1 MRVANRPSWAT
12 RVIAAVAATVVAVGI
27 SPQFARAADGGGL
40 RVPLPQVP
48 AAIDLIA
55 VSGSSVLAWFSDT
68 YRVSNDKGATWA
80 PANLPLTPCADD
92 EDDCD
97 FSFGHVADGVLP
109 IRKNQTVAWY
119 SLTANAELSG
129 SHSHTWNRGDAS
141 FREATG
147 TFALVEDSDGYLL
160 VEASGSTRSLGDDID
175 DVEGLLADGSV
186 IDTAWSDGENGS
198 GYTLNVTA
206 NGTRTQLDSIH
217 RGSFEVQTGG
227 TTVVYTREPSD
238 GSSQTCV
245 WSAAAGRTCMD
256 PSDESDDADLVTDAG
271 FLSEDDGSEE
281 ESPRWTPIRSGV
293 PGTTVRVQI
302 GEEADWDSPSSQD
315 TAAAVLS
322 LADDSTGSLA
332 QVEADGSL
340 NRWAVTS
347 YVQIARTVGLALT
360 PVQLVG
366 AFERGVH
373 GMAAWSRSVGSSL
386 GDRRDLLTTSVRASV
401 VASAGRWAVPTSSG
415 VRLYDNDGQSSQEV
429 EGVDTIRPYV
439 LTGPNL
445 VTDGHLP
452 GSPAAPSGTWSTFTW
467 SPGSGWQDDHWARS
481 GFGSLVLDVNESSAD
496 DEAVTVRDLT
506 GVRAPVTLSYPNT
519 ETDDSESNYSDYQ
532 LWGDWVAATHYRWV
546 DGDDAN
552 STDQVEVR
560 NWKTGQVVASHDV
573 QLQQLGDGG
582 AIVRGYD
589 EAGHTT
595 SYQVWNF
602 LTDAVTPLSEQW
614 WWNSQFS
621 MDGGRI
627 AYTTDSELVVK
638 TIPGIGTSAP
648 RSLGVVAP
656 ASFTAG
662 NQTWSADIDLTK
674 PVAAGELKIL
684 NSTGGLVRTIP
695 VPASANGSLRGITWD
710 GKNAD
715 GSLVPPGTYSYT
727 LASTGSDGS
736 GSVVAV
742 DGTNTALGQVHVK
755 AIPVTAGVPVI
766 SGAAAVGSTLKAS
779 PGTWGPPN
787 AALAYQ
793 WLRDGQPIGGATDTS
808 YAVVPADVGHGVSVR
823 VTGSLGTE
831 SAVATSAA
839 VTVSQGAFTQTP
851 VPAVSGTWFYR
862 KPVTAN
868 AGAWTPSPDSLA
880 YQWLRD
886 GAPIPGATSA
896 TYLLGAADVGHR
908 VSVAV
913 TAAKAGYGAVSTYS
927 QAATVGGT
935 KFSKVAGPSVS
946 GTAKVG
952 KTLKAKAGKA
962 SPKPARVAYQW
973 LRNGRPIAGAT
984 KAKYKLTK
992 TDKKTKVSVQVTVF
1006 RDGYYPVAKTS
1017 KAKKVS

>member
-1 MRVANRPSWAT
+1 M
-12 RVIAAVAATVVAVGI
+12 IAGVAATVVALGI
-27 SPQFARAADGGGL
+27 SPQFARAADGEL

-48 AAIDLIA
+48 VAVDLIA

-68 YRVSNDKGATWA
+68 YRVSNDEGATWV
-80 PANLPLTPCADD
+80 PANLPLTPCAGAD
-92 EDDCD
+92 DDCE
-97 FSFGHVADGVLP
+97 FGFGNVVDGVLP
-109 IRKNQTVAWY
+109 IRRDQAVAWY

-129 SHSHTWNRGDAS
+129 SHRYTWEGDGTE
-141 FREATG
+141 FMEATG
-147 TFALVEDSDGYLL
+147 SYALIEGGGGYVL
-160 VEASGSTRSLGDDID
+160 VAASGSTRPLGDDID

-186 IDTAWSDGENGS
+186 IETAWSSGEGGS
-198 GYTLNVTA
+198 RDTLNVIKD
-206 NGTRTQLDSIH
+206 GTRTQLDSIS
-217 RGSFEVQTGG
+217 GGWFEVRAGAMS
-227 TTVVYTREPSD
+227 VVYTRESSHD
-238 GSSQTCV
+238 RSQTCV
-245 WSAAAGRTCMD
+245 WSAATGRSCTA
-256 PSDESDDADLVTDAG
+256 PSDESDDVVLATDAG
-271 FLSEDDGSEE
+271 FLSD
-281 ESPRWTPIRSGV
+281 ESHPRWTPISSGV
-293 PGTTVRVQI
+293 PGATVRVQI
-302 GEEADWDSPSSQD
+302 GEDSEWGYPSSQD

-322 LADDSTGSLA
+322 LADASTGSLA
-332 QVEADGSL
+332 QVGADGSL
-340 NRWAVTS
+340 NRWTATS
-347 YVQIARTVGLALT
+347 YSRTVRAAGLALT

-366 AFERGVH
+366 GFISGNHR
-373 GMAAWSRSVGSSL
+373 MAAWSRSVGSSL
-386 GDRRDLLTTSVRASV
+386 GDQQAVLTTSVRASV
-401 VASAGRWAVPTSSG
+401 VASAGRWAVPTASG
-415 VRLYDNDGQSSQEV
+415 VRLYDDDGHSSEDV
-429 EGVDTIRPYV
+429 EGVDQVQPYA
-439 LTGPNL
+439 LSGPNL
-445 VTDGHLP
+445 VAEGHLP
-452 GSPAAPSGTWSTFTW
+452 GSPAAPSGTWSTYTW
-467 SPGSGWQDDHWARS
+467 SPGSGWQDDRRAYS
-481 GFGSLVLDVNESSAD
+481 VFGSLVLDVNDSSAD
-496 DEAVTVRDLT
+496 GDAVTVRDLT
-506 GVRAPVTLSYPNT
+506 GVRAPVTLTFAET
-519 ETDDSESNYSDYQ
+519 ESDDSGSSYGNFQ
-532 LWGDWVAATHYRWV
+532 LWGDWVAATRDQWGNG
-546 DGDDAN
+546 GDDDES
-552 STDQVEVR
+552 STFTVEVR
-560 NWKTGQVVASHDV
+560 NWRTGQLVGSHPG
-573 QLQQLGDGG
+573 QLRGLGDGG
-582 AIVRGYD
+582 ALVRTYD
-589 EAGHTT
+589 KDTDAY
-595 SYQVWNF
+595 SYEVWNF
-602 LTDAVTPLSEQW
+602 LKNTVTALNETWS
-614 WWNSQFS
+614 WNSQFS

-766 SGAAAVGSTLKAS
+766 WGAAAVGSTLKAS
-779 PGTWGPPN
+779 PGTWGPSN
-787 AALAYQ
+787 AALSYQ

-831 SAVATSAA
+831 SAVAASAA

-935 KFSKVAGPSVS
+935 RFSKVAGPSVS